1 MSLALDE
8 NIALVLHKVDDLRL
22 EPFPV
27 TEPKDGEVLL
37 EMQSVGIC
45 GSDVHYW
52 KRGAIGDFIV
62 RAPMVLGHES
72 SGKII
77 KVGPN
82 VKNLKEGDRVTI
94 EPGVPCRRCDF
105 CKTGRYNLCPDVV
118 FLATP
123 PVHGSIARYHTHA
136 ADFCFKLPDHVTYEE
151 GAFCE
156 PLSVGVHACR
166 RAGVTIGSKVLITGA
181 GPIGLVSMLAA
192 KAMGADTII
201 MTDISQAR
209 LDFAKTVGATYI
221 LLADND
227 AQKTAQKV
235 TETLGCMPN
244 ISIECSGAESSIQ
257 TTFYGT
263 ASGGVVVLVG
273 LGRPLASL
281 PIVNAAVREI
291 DIRGVFRYANCYPAA
306 LSLIASGRIDV
317 KPLITHRYDI
327 KESVQAFEMAE
338 SGQAIKVMIKCGKE
352 VQN

>member
-1 MSLALDE
+1 MTLKLEE
-8 NIALVLHKVDDLRL
+8 NIALVLRKTDDLGL

-27 TEPKDGEVLL
+27 NEPKDGEVLI

-52 KRGAIGDFIV
+52 KRGCIGDFVV

-72 SGKII
+72 SGKVI
-77 KVGPN
+77 KLGPN
-82 VKNLKEGDRVTI
+82 VKKLKEGDRVTI

-105 CKTGRYNLCPDVV
+105 CRTGRYNLCADVV

-136 ADFCFKLPDHVTYEE
+136 ADFCFKLPDHVSYEE

-192 KAMGADTII
+192 KAMGADSII
-201 MTDISQAR
+201 MTDISQPR
-209 LDFAKTVGATYI
+209 LDFAKKMGATHV

-227 AQKTAQKV
+227 PQTTAQRIS
-235 TETLGCMPN
+235 ETLGTMPD

-257 TTFYGT
+257 TTFYAT
-263 ASGGVVVLVG
+263 TSGGVVVLVG

-317 KPLITHRYDI
+317 KPLITHRYNI
-327 KESVQAFEMAE
+327 NESVQAFEMAE
-338 SGQAIKVMIKCGKE
+338 SGQAIKVMIQCGKE
-352 VQN
+352 KQT

>member
-1 MSLALDE
+1 MAPPLEE
-8 NIALVLHKVDDLRL
+8 NIALILHKIDDLRL
-22 EPFPV
+22 EPV
-27 TEPKDGEVLL
+27 AVKEPQDGEVLI

-52 KRGAIGDFIV
+52 KRGCIGDFVV
-62 RAPMVLGHES
+62 RDPMILGHES
-72 SGKII
+72 SGKVI

-82 VKNLKEGDRVTI
+82 VKKLKEGDRVTI

-105 CKTGRYNLCPDVV
+105 CRAGRYNLCADVV

-192 KAMGADTII
+192 KAMGADEII
-201 MTDISQAR
+201 MTDISQSR
-209 LDFAKTVGATYI
+209 LDFAKKMGATHV

-227 AQKTAQKV
+227 SQKTAQNV
-235 TETLGCMPN
+235 VETLGSMPYV
-244 ISIECSGAESSIQ
+244 SIECSGAESSIQ
-257 TTFYGT
+257 TTFYAT
-263 ASGGVVVLVG
+263 ISGGVVVLVG
-273 LGRPLASL
+273 LGQPLASL

-317 KPLITHRYDI
+317 KPLITHRYTI
-327 KESVQAFEMAE
+327 NESVQAFEMAE
-338 SGQAIKVMIKCGKE
+338 SGQAIKVMIHCGKE
-352 VQN
+352 QQH

>member
-1 MSLALDE
+1 MAVTLEE
-8 NIALVLHKVDDLRL
+8 NIALVLNKIDDLRL

-27 TEPKDGEVLL
+27 NEPKDGEVLL

-52 KRGAIGDFIV
+52 RRGCIGDFVV

-72 SGKII
+72 SGKVI

-82 VKNLKEGDRVTI
+82 VKNLKPGDRVTI

-105 CKTGRYNLCPDVV
+105 CRSGRYNLCADIV

-136 ADFCFKLPDHVTYEE
+136 ADFCFKLPDHVSYEE

-166 RAGVTIGSKVLITGA
+166 RAGVSIGSKVLITGA

-201 MTDISQAR
+201 MTDISQSR
-209 LDFAKTVGATYI
+209 LDFAKSLGANYI
-221 LLADND
+221 VLAEGDS
-227 AQKTAQKV
+227 QTTAQRIV
-235 TETLGCMPN
+235 ETLGTQPN
-244 ISIECSGAESSIQ
+244 ISVECSGAESSIQ
-257 TTFYGT
+257 TTFYAT
-263 ASGGVVVLVG
+263 VSGGVVVLVG

-317 KPLITHRYDI
+317 KPLITHRYTIDQ
-327 KESVQAFEMAE
+327 SVQAFEMAE
-338 SGQAIKVMIKCGKE
+338 SGQAIKVMIQCGKE
-352 VQN
+352 KQQ

>member
-1 MSLALDE
+1 MAPPLEE
-8 NIALVLHKVDDLRL
+8 NIALVLRKIDDLSL
-22 EPFPV
+22 EPFPIN
-27 TEPKDGEVLL
+27 EPQDGEVLL

-52 KRGAIGDFIV
+52 KRGCIGDFIV

-72 SGKII
+72 SGKVI

-82 VKNLKEGDRVTI
+82 VKDLKEGDRVTI

-105 CKTGRYNLCPDVV
+105 CKTGRYNLCADII

-136 ADFCFKLPDHVTYEE
+136 ADFCFKLPDHVSYEE

-166 RAGVTIGSKVLITGA
+166 RAGVSIGQKVFITGA

-192 KAMGADTII
+192 KAMGADTVI
-201 MTDISQAR
+201 MTDISQSR
-209 LDFAKTVGATYI
+209 LDFAKKLGATYVV
-221 LLADND
+221 LAEND
-227 AQKTAQKV
+227 AQATAKKV
-235 TETLGCMPN
+235 VETLGAMPN

-257 TTFYGT
+257 ATFFAT
-263 ASGGVVVLVG
+263 VSGGVVVLVG

-317 KPLITHRYDI
+317 KPLITHRYTI
-327 KESVQAFEMAE
+327 NESVQAFEMAE
-338 SGQAIKVMIKCGKE
+338 SGQAIKVMIQCGKE
-352 VQN
+352 VQT

>member
-1 MSLALDE
+1 MAAPLEE
-8 NIALVLHKVDDLRL
+8 NIALVLHKIDDLRL

-27 TEPKDGEVLL
+27 SEPKDGEILL

-52 KRGAIGDFIV
+52 KRGCIGDFVV

-72 SGKII
+72 SGKVL

-105 CKTGRYNLCPDVV
+105 CKTGRYNLCPDIV

-123 PVHGSIARYHTHA
+123 PVHGSLARYHTHA

-166 RAGVTIGSKVLITGA
+166 RAGVTIGTTIFITGA

-192 KAMGADTII
+192 KAMGAETII

-209 LDFAKTVGATYI
+209 LDFAKKVGATHVV
-221 LLADND
+221 LADKD
-227 AQKTAQKV
+227 PQKTAQIV

-257 TTFYGT
+257 ATFYAT
-263 ASGGVVVLVG
+263 ISGGVVVLVG

-317 KPLITHRYDI
+317 KPLITHRYNI
-327 KESVQAFEMAE
+327 TESVQAFEMAE
-338 SGQAIKVMIKCGKE
+338 SGEAIKVMIQCGKE
-352 VQN
+352 IQH

>member
-1 MSLALDE
+1 MTSKLDE
-8 NIALVLHKVDDLRL
+8 NIALVLHKIDDLRL

-27 TEPKDGEVLL
+27 SEPKDGEVLI

-52 KRGAIGDFIV
+52 KRGCIGDFIV

-72 SGKII
+72 SGKVI

-82 VKNLKEGDRVTI
+82 VKDLKEGDRVTI

-136 ADFCFKLPDHVTYEE
+136 ADFCFKLPDHVSYEE

-192 KAMGADTII
+192 KAMGADTVI

-209 LDFAKTVGATYI
+209 LDFAKKIGASHVI
-221 LLADND
+221 LADND
-227 AQKTAQKV
+227 AQKTAEHV
-235 TETLGCMPN
+235 IETLGCMPN

-263 ASGGVVVLVG
+263 ISGGVVVLVG

-317 KPLITHRYDI
+317 KPLITHRYKI
-327 KESVQAFEMAE
+327 NESVQAFEMAE
-338 SGQAIKVMIKCGKE
+338 SGQAIKVMIQCGNE
-352 VQN
+352 VQH

>member
-1 MSLALDE
+1 MTSTLDE
-8 NIALVLHKVDDLRL
+8 NIALVLHKIDDLRL

-27 TEPKDGEVLL
+27 SEPKDGEVLI

-52 KRGAIGDFIV
+52 KWGAIGDFIV

-72 SGKII
+72 AGKVI
-77 KVGPN
+77 KLGPN

-136 ADFCFKLPDHVTYEE
+136 ADFCFKLPDHVSYEE

-192 KAMGADTII
+192 KAMGADAII
-201 MTDISQAR
+201 MTDISQSR
-209 LDFAKTVGATYI
+209 LDFAKKIGASHVI
-221 LLADND
+221 LADKD
-227 AQKTAQKV
+227 AQKTAEHV
-235 TETLGCMPN
+235 IETLGCMPN

-263 ASGGVVVLVG
+263 ISGGVVVLVG

-317 KPLITHRYDI
+317 KPLITHRYKI
-327 KESVQAFEMAE
+327 NESVQAFEMAE
-338 SGQAIKVMIKCGKE
+338 SGQAIKVMIQCGNE
-352 VQN
+352 VQH

>member
-1 MSLALDE
+1 MAPPLEE
-8 NIALVLHKVDDLRL
+8 NIALVLHKIDDIRL

-27 TEPKDGEVLL
+27 NEPKDGEVLL

-52 KRGAIGDFIV
+52 KRGCIGDFVV

-72 SGKII
+72 SGKVI

-82 VKNLKEGDRVTI
+82 VKDLKAGDRVTI

-105 CKTGRYNLCPDVV
+105 CKGGRYNLCADIV

-123 PVHGSIARYHTHA
+123 PVHGSLARYHTHA
-136 ADFCFKLPDHVTYEE
+136 ADFCFKLPDHVSYEE

-166 RAGVTIGSKVLITGA
+166 RAGVTIGAKVFITGA

-201 MTDISQAR
+201 MTDISQSR
-209 LDFAKTVGATYI
+209 LDFAKQLGATYVV
-221 LLADND
+221 LAEND
-227 AQKTAQKV
+227 SQATAKRV
-235 TETLGCMPN
+235 VETLGSMPN

-257 TTFYGT
+257 ATFYAT
-263 ASGGVVVLVG
+263 VSGGVVVLVG

-306 LSLIASGRIDV
+306 LGLIASGRINV
-317 KPLITHRYDI
+317 KPLITHRYTI
-327 KESVQAFEMAE
+327 NESVQAFEMAE
-338 SGQAIKVMIKCGKE
+338 SGQAIKVMIQCGKE
-352 VQN
+352 VQQ

>member
-1 MSLALDE
+1 MTAALEE
-8 NIALVLHKVDDLRL
+8 NIALVLHKIDDLRL

-27 TEPKDGEVLL
+27 NEPQDGEVLL

-52 KRGAIGDFIV
+52 KRGCIGDFVV

-72 SGKII
+72 SGKVI

-82 VKNLKEGDRVTI
+82 VKNLKAGDRVTI

-105 CKTGRYNLCPDVV
+105 CKGGRYNLCADVI

-136 ADFCFKLPDHVTYEE
+136 ADFCFKLPDHVSYEE

-166 RAGVTIGSKVLITGA
+166 RAGVSIGAKVLITGA

-192 KAMGADTII
+192 KAMGADSII
-201 MTDISQAR
+201 LTDISQSR
-209 LDFAKTVGATYI
+209 LDFAKQVGATYV

-227 AQKTAQKV
+227 PQVTAKRV
-235 TETLGCMPN
+235 VETLGSQPN

-257 TTFYGT
+257 TTFYAT
-263 ASGGVVVLVG
+263 ISGGVVVLVG

-281 PIVNAAVREI
+281 PIVNAAIREI
-291 DIRGVFRYANCYPAA
+291 DIRGVFRYANCYPAS

-317 KPLITHRYDI
+317 KPLITHRYNI
-327 KESVQAFEMAE
+327 NESVQAFEMAE
-338 SGQAIKVMIKCGKE
+338 SGQAIKVMIQCGKDP
-352 VQN
+352 QQ

>member
-1 MSLALDE
+1 MTSTFEE
-8 NIALVLHKVDDLRL
+8 NIALVLHKIDDLRL
-22 EPFPV
+22 EPVPV
-27 TEPKDGEVLL
+27 QEPKDGEVLL

-52 KRGAIGDFIV
+52 KRGCIGDFIV
-62 RAPMVLGHES
+62 RAPMILGHES
-72 SGKII
+72 SGKVI

-82 VKNLKEGDRVTI
+82 VKHLKEGDRVTI

-105 CKTGRYNLCPDVV
+105 CKGGRYNLCPDVV

-136 ADFCFKLPDHVTYEE
+136 ADFCFKLPDHVSYEE

-201 MTDISQAR
+201 MTDISQSR
-209 LDFAKTVGATYI
+209 LDFAKKMGATHV
-221 LLADND
+221 LMGDGD
-227 AQKTAQKV
+227 AQKLAQKV
-235 TETLGCMPN
+235 IDTLGTMPN

-257 TTFYGT
+257 TTFFAT
-263 ASGGVVVLVG
+263 VSGGVVVLVG

-317 KPLITHRYDI
+317 KPLITHRYTI
-327 KESVQAFEMAE
+327 QEAVQAFEMAE
-338 SGQAIKVMIKCGKE
+338 SGQAIKVMIRCGNE
-352 VQN
+352 VQQ

>member
-1 MSLALDE
+1 MTSTLDE
-8 NIALVLHKVDDLRL
+8 NIALVLHKIDDLRL

-27 TEPKDGEVLL
+27 SEPKDGEVLL

-52 KRGAIGDFIV
+52 KRGCIGDFIV

-72 SGKII
+72 SGKVI

-82 VKNLKEGDRVTI
+82 VKHLKEGDRVTI

-105 CKTGRYNLCPDVV
+105 CKTGRYNLCADIV

-136 ADFCFKLPDHVTYEE
+136 ADFCFKLPDHVSYEE

-166 RAGVTIGSKVLITGA
+166 RAGVSIGAKVLITGA

-201 MTDISQAR
+201 MTDISQSR
-209 LDFAKTVGATYI
+209 LDFAKQMGATYVV
-221 LLADND
+221 LAAND
-227 AQKTAQKV
+227 SQATAQLV
-235 TETLGCMPN
+235 IETLGGMPN

-257 TTFYGT
+257 TTFYAT
-263 ASGGVVVLVG
+263 VSGGVVVLVG

-281 PIVNAAVREI
+281 PIVNAAIREI
-291 DIRGVFRYANCYPAA
+291 DVRGVFRYANCYPAA
-306 LSLIASGRIDV
+306 LSLIASGRINV
-317 KPLITHRYDI
+317 KPLITHRYTI
-327 KESVQAFEMAE
+327 NESVQAFEMAE
-338 SGQAIKVMIKCGKE
+338 SGQAIKVMIQCGNE
-352 VQN
+352 VQQ

>member
-1 MSLALDE
+1 MAPPLEE
-8 NIALVLHKVDDLRL
+8 NIALVLHKIDDLRL
-22 EPFPV
+22 EPVPV
-27 TEPKDGEVLL
+27 NEPKDGEVLI

-52 KRGAIGDFIV
+52 KRGCIGDFIV
-62 RAPMVLGHES
+62 RAPMILGHES
-72 SGKII
+72 SGKVI

-82 VKNLKEGDRVTI
+82 VKNLQEGDRVTI

-105 CKTGRYNLCPDVV
+105 CKGGRYNLCADIV

-123 PVHGSIARYHTHA
+123 PVDGSIARYHTHA
-136 ADFCFKLPDHVTYEE
+136 ADFCFKLPDHVSYEE

-166 RAGVTIGSKVLITGA
+166 RAGVSIGAKVLITGA

-201 MTDISQAR
+201 MTDISQPR
-209 LDFAKTVGATYI
+209 LDFAKKIGATYVV
-221 LLADND
+221 LASND
-227 AQKTAQKV
+227 SQTTAKQV
-235 TETLGCMPN
+235 VETLGAMPN

-257 TTFYGT
+257 TTFFAT
-263 ASGGVVVLVG
+263 VSGGVVVLVG

-291 DIRGVFRYANCYPAA
+291 DIRGVFRYANCYPAS
-306 LSLIASGRIDV
+306 LGLIASGRIDV
-317 KPLITHRYDI
+317 KPLITHRYTI
-327 KESVQAFEMAE
+327 NESVQAFEMAE
-338 SGQAIKVMIKCGKE
+338 SGEAIKVMIQCGKE

>member
-1 MSLALDE
+1 MTAALEE
-8 NIALVLHKVDDLRL
+8 NIALVLHKIDDLRL

-27 TEPKDGEVLL
+27 SEPEDGEVLI

-52 KRGAIGDFIV
+52 KRGCIGDFVV

-72 SGKII
+72 SGKVI

-82 VKNLKEGDRVTI
+82 VKDLKAGDRVTI

-105 CKTGRYNLCPDVV
+105 CKGGRYNLCADIV

-123 PVHGSIARYHTHA
+123 PVHGSLARYHTHA
-136 ADFCFKLPDHVTYEE
+136 ADFCFKLPDHVSYEE

-166 RAGVTIGSKVLITGA
+166 RAGVTIGAKVFITGA

-201 MTDISQAR
+201 MTDISQPR
-209 LDFAKTVGATYI
+209 LDFAKQLGATYVV
-221 LLADND
+221 LAEND
-227 AQKTAQKV
+227 SQATAKRV
-235 TETLGCMPN
+235 VETLGSMPN

-257 TTFYGT
+257 ATFYAT
-263 ASGGVVVLVG
+263 VSGGVVVLVG

-306 LSLIASGRIDV
+306 LGLIASGRINV
-317 KPLITHRYDI
+317 KPLITHRYTI
-327 KESVQAFEMAE
+327 NESVQAFEMAE
-338 SGQAIKVMIKCGKE
+338 SGQAIKVMIQCGKE
-352 VQN
+352 VQQ